1 MYMLTFALKVN
12 KGIKKPVETS
22 VKIRG
27 TLNAIVTFVIT
38 TILIGHLHTRHAANL
53 YFSEHLTQFKTMFLV
68 IFIAIKRLLSS
79 TAS

>member
-38 TILIGHLHTRHAANL
+38 TILIGHLHT
-53 YFSEHLTQFKTMFLV
+53 
-68 IFIAIKRLLSS
+68 
-79 TAS
+79 